1 MISPHCQLHQVRVR
15 FVMPSYL
22 PSPWKAFCRA
32 QVCVLDS
39 AQHTVEMGNHLLNHH
54 KSCCHH
60 SNHHLGKTVLGSV
73 RTSIV
78 SVIHDF
84 VHHFCRWHG
93 PKGIDSVSWPYVT
106 VVRNR
111 IALQL
116 LDTLHVS
123 PSLTIQLSSGIIYV
137 YMSIG
142 IGMTLMIASGS
153 ANASNDMV

>member
-39 AQHTVEMGNHLLNHH
+39 AQHTVEMSNHLLNHH

-78 SVIHDF
+78 SVIHDLAN
-84 VHHFCRWHG
+84 HLCRWHDPMG
-93 PKGIDSVSWPYVT
+93 TTGSQKIRVVT
-106 VVRNR
+106 RDITRFTRVKTKKIRVFSRKTR
-111 IALQL
+111 KKSSDIL
-116 LDTLHVS
+116 S
-123 PSLTIQLSSGIIYV
+123 FFESESSYISSG
-137 YMSIG
+137 
-142 IGMTLMIASGS
+142 
-153 ANASNDMV
+153 